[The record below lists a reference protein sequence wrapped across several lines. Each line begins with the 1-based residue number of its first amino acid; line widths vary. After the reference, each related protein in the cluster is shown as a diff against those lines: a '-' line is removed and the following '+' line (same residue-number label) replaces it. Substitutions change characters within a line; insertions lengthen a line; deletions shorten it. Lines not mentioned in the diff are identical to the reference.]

1 MVEPGPDF
9 QPPFCPRPG
18 CAFHLNSTGWR
29 FKKNGT
35 HHRRFDD
42 RAIQRYRCHH
52 CGRSFSS
59 QTFST
64 TYWLKRPD
72 LLAPTLHGLLSG
84 SAYRQIARAQQVSPS
99 TVELQAARLGRHML
113 LVHEERRPRHS
124 PSEPIVLDGFESFE
138 HSQYWITHLNTV
150 VGAESHFC
158 YATSVAE
165 LRRKGRMKPRQKKRR
180 AQLEERYGRPD
191 PKSIEKSAA
200 EVLALVV
207 PPGVP
212 EVTLR
217 SDDHRAYPRALAR
230 LPDRSFRHEVTSSKL
245 PRTTGNPLFPVNL
258 LHLLMRHSG
267 ANQKRETIAWSKR
280 NQSMLWRD
288 ALHRVWRNYVKHFS
302 ERRKKGSP
310 AMRLGLADR
319 ILSWSELLAQR
330 LFVTRMELPTPLDRY
345 YWGRVP
351 TRQIP
356 NAREHRLRYAF

>member
-1 MVEPGPDF
+1 
-9 QPPFCPRPG
+9 
-18 CAFHLNSTGWR
+18 
-29 FKKNGT
+29 
-35 HHRRFDD
+35 
-42 RAIQRYRCHH
+42 
-52 CGRSFSS
+52 
-59 QTFST
+59 
-64 TYWLKRPD
+64 
-72 LLAPTLHGLLSG
+72 
-84 SAYRQIARAQQVSPS
+84 
-99 TVELQAARLGRHML
+99 
-113 LVHEERRPRHS
+113 
-124 PSEPIVLDGFESFE
+124 
-138 HSQYWITHLNTV
+138 
-150 VGAESHFC
+150 
-158 YATSVAE
+158 
-165 LRRKGRMKPRQKKRR
+165 
-180 AQLEERYGRPD
+180 
-191 PKSIEKSAA
+191 
-200 EVLALVV
+200 V